1 MDYTEIFT
9 KAIENKSSYDFETV
23 RKNINSHN
31 SFYCGDWDEWADIH
45 WYRLTPESVV
55 SYDKCYGFLCAEYPV
70 ALLTEYCPYELKSL
84 FDELGILNTALEEP
98 MSCDENILRQYISYP
113 MVFDET
119 FIDRCDYSCDD
130 ERFAMV
136 LKRLETGKKHY
147 IDSSSFTME
156 EIR

>member
-1 MDYTEIFT
+1 MDYTEVFK
-9 KAIENKSSYDFETV
+9 KAIENKSNYNFESV
-23 RKNINSHN
+23 RKNINSHS
-31 SFYCGDWDEWADIH
+31 SFYCGDWDAWADNH
-45 WYRLTPESVV
+45 WYRLTPECVV
-55 SYDKCYGFLCAEYPV
+55 SYDKCYGFLSAEYPV

-84 FDELGILNTALEEP
+84 FDELGIINTRLEEP

-119 FIDRCDYSCDD
+119 FIDKCDYSCDD

-136 LKRLETGKKHY
+136 LKRLETGKKYY
-147 IDSSSFTME
+147 IDSSCFMMD